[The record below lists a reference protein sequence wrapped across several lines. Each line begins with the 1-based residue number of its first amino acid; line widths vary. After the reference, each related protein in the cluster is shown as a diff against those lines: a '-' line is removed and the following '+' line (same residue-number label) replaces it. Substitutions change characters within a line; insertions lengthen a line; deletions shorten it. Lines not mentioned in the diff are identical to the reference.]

1 MVYPVRPPSLPQTAG
16 VNKLAL
22 IAPTPH
28 AHPRLPVAAG
38 VKPPFEL
45 LPTPLAQ
52 VQLRAASNVQY
63 PIALFPTQQTSE
75 SAGTGFLPQSHAAG
89 LRRQSV
95 FLAAP
100 RSQDRIPAST
110 GVRPASQA
118 SLVAD
123 GQRSGLVSS
132 HIYVPVA
139 DIDQNY
145 AATSKYSVQIN
156 CN

>member
-1 MVYPVRPPSLPQTAG
+1 MVYPVRPPSLPRTTG
-16 VNKLAL
+16 VDKLPL
-22 IAPTPH
+22 VAPTSH

-75 SAGTGFLPQSHAAG
+75 SASLSVLPQLHAAG

-95 FLAAP
+95 SLVAP
-100 RSQDRIPAST
+100 HSQDRIPAST
-110 GVRPASQA
+110 GVRPALQA

-123 GQRSGLVSS
+123 GQRSGIVSP
-132 HIYVPVA
+132 HIHVPVA
-139 DIDQNY
+139 DIDQKY
-145 AATSKYSVQIN
+145 AATGKYSVLIN